1 MRAPDRGAAS
11 HWNGTWHDDIR
22 RALHLA
28 YGARRTPGGARSSR
42 RRPWHAWC
50 GLGNWPAIASPIL
63 RCSPPTPG
71 MTSLCVDS
79 LFLPPP
85 LRSWSSVAAPP
96 PHLTTPT
103 NRSSSR
109 IRTALLCFALS
120 PNLTSSLSHPP
131 KHHVISYPVSRSYT
145 SLHPSDTPHSA
156 AARLGRTRTF

>member
-79 LFLPPP
+79 LFLSPP

-103 NRSSSR
+103 NQPLIFPHSHCS
-109 IRTALLCFALS
+109 ALLCPVTQPHLVPFAS
-120 PNLTSSLSHPP
+120 PETSRYFLPCFPILHLTSPL
-131 KHHVISYPVSRSYT
+131 
-145 SLHPSDTPHSA
+145 
-156 AARLGRTRTF
+156 